1 MGRRTMP
8 KMKTHKA
15 SKRRFKVTA
24 TGKLKFRREGRRHLN
39 AHQSG
44 ATKQKLDKAVTINTT
59 EAKKI
64 VKAITRGNH

>member
-1 MGRRTMP
+1 MP

-39 AHQSG
+39 GHMSG
-44 ATKQKLDKAVTINTT
+44 NTKRKLDATVTLDN
-59 EAKKI
+59 ADARKI
-64 VKAITRGNH
+64 VKAITKGL

>member
-1 MGRRTMP
+1 MP

-39 AHQSG
+39 AHMAG
-44 ATKQKLDKAVTINTT
+44 KHKQKLDKAVTINTT

-64 VKAITRGNH
+64 VKAITQGNH

>member
-1 MGRRTMP
+1 MP
-8 KMKTHKA
+8 KLKTHKA

-39 AHQSG
+39 AHMSG
-44 ATKQKLDKAVTINTT
+44 NAKRKLDTCVTINTT

-64 VKAITRGNH
+64 VKAITEGNH

>member
-1 MGRRTMP
+1 MP

-39 AHQSG
+39 GHMSG
-44 ATKQKLDKAVTINTT
+44 TAKRKLDTAVTLNTT

-64 VKAITRGNH
+64 VKAITQGNH